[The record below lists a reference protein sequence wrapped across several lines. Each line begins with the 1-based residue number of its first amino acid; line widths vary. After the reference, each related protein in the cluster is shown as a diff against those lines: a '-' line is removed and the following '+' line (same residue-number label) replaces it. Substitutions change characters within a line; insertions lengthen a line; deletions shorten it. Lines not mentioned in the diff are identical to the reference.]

1 MDENDRRATSETA
14 ETGATGPVDNGVDGA
29 RFRRHLDHTAHYP
42 YPGPPQEYEIFP
54 PKWRGRLRMTEVRF
68 ASLHPSGHPENDTVR
83 ARFFRRA
90 GPSPGQPLVFL
101 HGFGPRWLWC
111 WESFATSLAARG
123 FPTMLVCLP
132 FLCERAIT
140 GVHRGAAY
148 SSADAAISLPAYEQ
162 AASDTRA
169 ALDWLLLEE
178 AKRPADA
185 GRPGPALLGIS
196 LGALVAVI
204 TASLEPRVES
214 VVSVLGGADLDAIV
228 FKGILRTV
236 VQEQLDRARVEPRH
250 RREARR
256 IYGEYL
262 REVRRAPHPLD
273 VPAPYHYFLLDPLT
287 FASHLKTRPVL
298 MINARFDPIMPR
310 LATEQLWLELGKPPL
325 RWLWGTHWPGGPWK
339 PYVMRTITQFLR
351 GLPPGATRT
360 PADSEASPELP

>member
-287 FASHLKTRPVL
+287 FASHLKTWPVL